1 MDDKFYMQ
9 LAIDLA
15 AKTKGQTSPNPNVGA
30 VVVKDG
36 RIVGMGAHLKVG
48 EGHAEVQAIRMAGT
62 NAEGSTIYV
71 TLEPCSHYGKTPPCA
86 ELIIKEKVK
95 RVVVATLDSN
105 PLVSGRGIEM
115 IEQAGI
121 EVTVGVLEDEARC
134 LNETFSKYIMTRL
147 PFITVKTAM
156 TLDGK
161 IATHTGSSKWI
172 TGEAAR
178 EYVHKLRH
186 EHDTI
191 MVGVGTVLKD
201 NPALTVRTKQQ
212 GINPIRIV
220 IDSSLKTPTNANVI
234 MDGQAPTWIF
244 TTKQADQKKI
254 EEFRGLG
261 IEIIVTTGE
270 QNVPMKEVMRYLGEK
285 QVTSVLVEGGA
296 ALIGT
301 LFDEQ
306 LIDKYIGF
314 IAPKIVGGELAP
326 TSIGGKGI
334 ESMGDAVNL
343 DRLELKQYGADIC
356 LTGYPIFTK

>member
-36 RIVGMGAHLKVG
+36 RIVGMGAHLKAG
-48 EGHAEVQAIRMAGT
+48 EGHAEVQAIKMAGA
-62 NAEGSTIYV
+62 NAKGSTIYV
-71 TLEPCSHYGKTPPCA
+71 TLEPCSHYGKTPPCV
-86 ELIIKEKVK
+86 ELIVKEKIK
-95 RVVVATLDSN
+95 IAVVATLDPN

-115 IEQAGI
+115 LEQAGI
-121 EVTVGVLEDEARC
+121 EVTVGVLEQEAQL
-134 LNETFSKYIMTRL
+134 LNESFNKYITTRL

-178 EYVHKLRH
+178 EYVHRLRH
-186 EHDTI
+186 ENDAI
-191 MVGVGTVLKD
+191 MVGVGTILKD
-201 NPALTVRTKQQ
+201 NPALTVRTEQA

-220 IDSSLKTPTNANVI
+220 IDSTLRTPVNANVI
-234 MDGQAPTWIF
+234 QDGQSPTWIF
-244 TTKQADQKKI
+244 TTKQAELQKI
-254 EEFRGLG
+254 EEYRRRG
-261 IEIIVTTGE
+261 IEIIVTSGE
-270 QNVPMKEVMRYLGEK
+270 QNLPMREVMSYLGEK
-285 QVTSVLVEGGA
+285 QITSVLVEGGA
-296 ALIGT
+296 TLIGT

-314 IAPKIVGGELAP
+314 IAPKLVGGKAP

-334 ESMGDAVNL
+334 ESMSDAVDL
-343 DRLELKQYGADIC
+343 DRIEIKRFGSDIC
-356 LTGYPIFTK
+356 LIGYPIYTK